1 MRGILRRSGVVS
13 ALLTGALL
21 LPVAGGDPVVPM
33 KTPDRTVSSLPDL
46 SGMTW
51 LSGNAFLAVHDAKN
65 DVTEQGKPRVSLVRA
80 ATTLTGVRSRALEVR
95 WPAPQGP
102 SNDLESV
109 ARIPGT
115 RQVLLVESGD
125 DGSAFQRIFLATP
138 TSRRVKIEETVRW
151 PTPVWNVE
159 GTAVAR
165 LGTRLVFLYAE
176 RNQGSAS
183 TEVRWARMRL
193 DPLRFGSFREARLDV
208 PTTLGTNRPVV
219 AIDVGADGSVV
230 IAAAYDP
237 DEDNGPFTSGVFR
250 AGKLHIGPGR
260 TPVFRPDAEP
270 ELLAPANG
278 VKIESVALRA
288 SSSGDT
294 EIFYGT
300 DDENYGAV
308 LRQILLP

>member
-1 MRGILRRSGVVS
+1 
-13 ALLTGALL
+13 
-21 LPVAGGDPVVPM
+21 M
-33 KTPDRTVSSLPDL
+33 KTPGGAVSSLPDL
-46 SGMTW
+46 SGMAW

-65 DVTEQGKPRVSLVRA
+65 DVKERGKPRVSLVRA
-80 ATTLTGVRSRALEVR
+80 ATTPTGVRSRALEVR
-95 WPAPQGP
+95 WQGPQGP

-138 TSRRVKIEETVRW
+138 TGRRVKIEETVRW

-159 GTAVAR
+159 GSAVAR
-165 LGTRLVFLYAE
+165 FGTRLVFLYAE

-250 AGKLHIGPGR
+250 AGKLQIGPGG
-260 TPVFRPDAEP
+260 TPVFWPDAEP

-288 SSSGDT
+288 SSSPDT